1 MTSNIDIITD
11 RVVEALLQSRDA
23 GLMSK
28 IQCAMLIDEIYDKVD
43 AVVDQRPATLEEI
56 RWNMGNQQD
65 EK

>member
-43 AVVDQRPATLEEI
+43 AVVDQRPATVDEI
-56 RWNMGNQQD
+56 RWNMKG
-65 EK
+65 KIT

>member
-43 AVVDQRPATLEEI
+43 AVVDQRPATVDEI
-56 RWNMGNQQD
+56 R
-65 EK
+65 